1 MRNSSPRLGA
11 AAVSERNF
19 LGTGFGDRFEVF
31 GEAQG
36 SSRKG
41 KW

>member
-1 MRNSSPRLGA
+1 
-11 AAVSERNF
+11 
-19 LGTGFGDRFEVF
+19 LGTGSRCF

-41 KW
+41 CGEEKNQPNCR